1 MFLCVKHNVVYVH
14 VLNHKNSCVETKQN
28 EMNRQIRK
36 LFQILFEI
44 VYLLFEM
51 LRHIFNNLKEIKR

>member
-44 VYLLFEM
+44 VFVVRGVASYFQQSKG
-51 LRHIFNNLKEIKR
+51 N

>member
-44 VYLLFEM
+44 VFAVRCVASYFQQSKG
-51 LRHIFNNLKEIKR
+51 N

>member
-36 LFQILFEI
+36 LFQKLFEI
-44 VYLLFEM
+44 VFVVRGVASYFQQSKG
-51 LRHIFNNLKEIKR
+51 N

>member
-1 MFLCVKHNVVYVH
+1 LFMSMYY
-14 VLNHKNSCVETKQN
+14 HKNSCVETKQN

-44 VYLLFEM
+44 VFVVRGVASYFQQSKG
-51 LRHIFNNLKEIKR
+51 N